1 MCVILLALVCAAI
14 LGAAPITIA
23 PVTAAPSAPAAEPPP
38 PTDPPPSG
46 SAKAEPAAVAVL
58 RVAPQ
63 PTAVRLFAAVE
74 EAWSASDAERLA
86 SLVDTTRVRI
96 ALKPDTPPTT
106 AITRGA
112 AVFLFKDRMHLVSTR
127 EFRVLRV
134 EVSAKGQ
141 ARAQARWVGDW
152 GGRQGV
158 KPVRVLLTAGKEPS
172 GWLLTEV
179 RTAD

>member
-1 MCVILLALVCAAI
+1 VLLLALLCAAV
-14 LGAAPITIA
+14 LGAAPNPTASPSRPA
-23 PVTAAPSAPAAEPPP
+23 PRAAPDPAPPKAPPP
-38 PTDPPPSG
+38 PASEESGPPP
-46 SAKAEPAAVAVL
+46 VAVL

-74 EAWSASDAERLA
+74 EAWSAADAERLA
-86 SLVDTTRVRI
+86 SLIDTTRVRI
-96 ALKPDTPPTT
+96 ALKPDEPATT

-112 AVFLFKDRMHLVSTR
+112 AVYLFKDRMHLVSTR

-134 EVSAKGQ
+134 EVPDKGP

-158 KPVRVLLTAGKEPS
+158 RRLRVHLTAGLSAS

-179 RTAD
+179 RAAD